1 MDTTQ
6 EIKTFR
12 GRSLEE
18 LLPQVRSE
26 LGPDA
31 IVIRRREGLAGGV
44 AGFFQRSY
52 VELDARPAL
61 PDEKPL
67 EIRSDRATTEGL
79 STPGIQA
86 LVSQA
91 APFADALAAVMPQ
104 APFAPPEPEPE
115 PELAPEP
122 EVAPEPSV
130 PPARANLYGP
140 QPNFE
145 AIMAEAVQAAATPAP
160 VVEAPAF
167 EPEPEPEVVAVEAEA
182 VEPEP
187 VAVEPEPVAVE
198 SEPVP
203 APAAAAALVA
213 SLTGSGLS
221 STLSAAI
228 VAEAAA
234 HGLPFGGDLE
244 THVRAAVAGRVHVL
258 SHLGTGA
265 RRAAF
270 VGPGGAGKSS
280 AIVHLARAY
289 ADADAA
295 VVVVAL
301 RSPDGGRRLA
311 NELEPHGVTVIAA
324 ADAEQA
330 LRRLAR
336 HDAQLTLIDTPATGI
351 GDEPAGLGAD
361 LEALG
366 ATEVHLALPAT
377 ISAAAADELHSAL
390 KPLGITHL
398 VLTHADATARPGAP
412 IEVAMTTRTPLSY
425 VCGRDGAETAE
436 PAGLSRRLLP

>member
-52 VELDARPAL
+52 VELDARAAL
-61 PDEKPL
+61 PDEKVL
-67 EIRSDRATTEGL
+67 EVRSDRATQEGL

-86 LVSQA
+86 LVEQA
-91 APFADALAAVMPQ
+91 APFADALAATMPAAVYTPSE
-104 APFAPPEPEPE
+104 APAPTP
-115 PELAPEP
+115 APAE
-122 EVAPEPSV
+122 APV
-130 PPARANLYGP
+130 PAPANLYGP

-145 AIMAEAVQAAATPAP
+145 AIMAVASAATPVVELAPEP
-160 VVEAPAF
+160 VVE
-167 EPEPEPEVVAVEAEA
+167 V

-187 VAVEPEPVAVE
+187 VAPAAPAVEPAP
-198 SEPVP
+198 P
-203 APAAAAALVA
+203 ADAAALEARLVTA
-213 SLTGSGLS
+213 GLS
-221 STLSAAI
+221 PLVAADI
-228 VAEAAA
+228 VGEAAA
-234 HGLPFGGDLE
+234 HVLPFGGDLE
-244 THVRAAVAGRVHVL
+244 TAARSAIAARIHVL

-265 RRAAF
+265 RRLAF
-270 VGPGGAGKSS
+270 VGPGGAGKS
-280 AIVHLARAY
+280 ATIAHVARVYAE
-289 ADADAA
+289 ADAE

-301 RSPDGGRRLA
+301 RAADGGRRLA

-324 ADAEQA
+324 GDAEQA

-336 HDAQLTLIDTPATGI
+336 HAAALTLIDTPAAGTG
-351 GDEPAGLGAD
+351 DDVSGLAAD

-366 ATEVHLALPAT
+366 AAEVHLALPAT
-377 ISAAAADELHSAL
+377 MSAAAADELHGAL
-390 KPLGITHL
+390 SSLGITH
-398 VLTHADATARPGAP
+398 VALTHADATARPGAP
-412 IEVAMTTRTPLSY
+412 IEVAMTTRTALSY
-425 VCGRDGAETAE
+425 VCGRDGAE
-436 PAGLSRRLLP
+436 PAHPAALSRRLLP

>member
-1 MDTTQ
+1 
-6 EIKTFR
+6 
-12 GRSLEE
+12 
-18 LLPQVRSE
+18 VRSE

-67 EIRSDRATTEGL
+67 EIRSDRATAEGL

-86 LVSQA
+86 LVEQA

-104 APFAPPEPEPE
+104 AGEAPAFEPEPR
-115 PELAPEP
+115 PAPEP
-122 EVAPEPSV
+122 QPEAAPAP
-130 PPARANLYGP
+130 ANLYGP

-145 AIMAEAVQAAATPAP
+145 AIMAEAVQAAVTL
-160 VVEAPAF
+160 APAL
-167 EPEPEPEVVAVEAEA
+167 
-182 VEPEP
+182 EPEP
-187 VAVEPEPVAVE
+187 VAIEEVVPEPVAAEPEPVADP
-198 SEPVP
+198 EPVP
-203 APAAAAALVA
+203 APADAAALEA
-213 SLTGSGLS
+213 ALTGAGLS

-234 HGLPFGGDLE
+234 HGVPFGGDLE
-244 THVRAAVAGRVHVL
+244 SRVRAAIAGRIHVL

-265 RRAAF
+265 RRPAF

-289 ADADAA
+289 ADADAD

-311 NELEPHGVTVIAA
+311 NELEPHGVTVLAA

-330 LRRLAR
+330 QRRLAR
-336 HDAQLTLIDTPATGI
+336 HDAHLTLIDTPAAGI
-351 GDEPAGLGAD
+351 GDDTTGLAAD
-361 LEALG
+361 LAALG
-366 ATEVHLALPAT
+366 ATEIHLALPAT

-390 KPLGITHL
+390 APLGITHL
-398 VLTHADATARPGAP
+398 ALTHADATARPGAP

-425 VCGRDGAETAE
+425 VCGRDGAEPAE
-436 PAGLSRRLLP
+436 PSGLSHRLLP

>member
-67 EIRSDRATTEGL
+67 EIRTDRATSEGL

-86 LVSQA
+86 LVEQA
-91 APFADALAAVMPQ
+91 APFADALAAVMPHP
-104 APFAPPEPEPE
+104 AAIVEPEPHSQ
-115 PELAPEP
+115 PQSQPDVASAP
-122 EVAPEPSV
+122 
-130 PPARANLYGP
+130 ANLYGP

-145 AIMAEAVQAAATPAP
+145 AIMAEAVTAAATPAP
-160 VVEAPAF
+160 EAPAF
-167 EPEPEPEVVAVEAEA
+167 VPEPAPDAPAGHVEDAVESA
-182 VEPEP
+182 PEP
-187 VAVEPEPVAVE
+187 V
-198 SEPVP
+198 EPVP
-203 APAAAAALVA
+203 APADAAELEAALA
-213 SLTGSGLS
+213 RSGLS
-221 STLSAAI
+221 SALSASI

-244 THVRAAVAGRVHVL
+244 SHVRAAIAGRIHVL
-258 SHLGTGA
+258 SHLGTGT
-265 RRAAF
+265 RRTAL
-270 VGPGGAGKSS
+270 VGPAGAGKSA

-289 ADADAA
+289 AEADAD

-311 NELEPHGVTVIAA
+311 NELEPHGVTVLAA

-330 LRRLAR
+330 LRRLSR
-336 HDAQLTLIDTPATGI
+336 HEAHLTLIDTPAAGI
-351 GDEPAGLGAD
+351 GDDPTELAAE

-390 KPLGITHL
+390 RPLYVTHVL
-398 VLTHADATARPGAP
+398 LTHTDATARPGAA

-425 VCGRDGAETAE
+425 VCGRTGAE
-436 PAGLSRRLLP
+436 PAEPTRLADRLMPAN